1 MNILSCV
8 LSSPTVVSVPSTIK
22 CLSLSDTIDMTDLV
36 GAPLTTTALVIKA
49 FASACIGFQ
58 EKVFPFLIVAIITSP
73 KLSIDHEAGSI
84 TKLLDATGDPQVPL
98 PHVPVPQP

>member
-8 LSSPTVVSVPSTIK
+8 VSSPIVVSVPSTIK
-22 CLSLSDTIDMTDLV
+22 CLSLSDTIDITDLV
-36 GAPLTTTALVIKA
+36 GAPLTIVALVVKA
-49 FASACIGFQ
+49 FGSACIGFQ

-73 KLSIDHEAGSI
+73 KLSIDQEAGSMI
-84 TKLLDATGDPQVPL
+84 KLLTVEGDPQVPR